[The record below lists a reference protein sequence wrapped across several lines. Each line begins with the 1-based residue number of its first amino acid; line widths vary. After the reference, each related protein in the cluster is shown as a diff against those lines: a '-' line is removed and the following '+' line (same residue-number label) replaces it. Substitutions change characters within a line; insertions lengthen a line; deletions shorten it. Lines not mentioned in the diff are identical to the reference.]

1 MDFLARLDLS
11 AEASASPL
19 AFNNI
24 PGFSVNLNA
33 VNFPD
38 GNRQERKDIHFGSG
52 QAVFIGDPLFH
63 NYDPDQLIRDLENGM
78 IGSVIRKTDGFYYLL
93 VIYSKEQKLIISSGS
108 FSILP
113 VFYRPRKDMISVSS
127 SFDILAF
134 QEKDSALTID
144 RQYYLEK
151 ALFNYPLF
159 NRTPF
164 KEISLLPS
172 NSFLEYSGS
181 GFKIRKHTDICDLFA
196 ESPEPVKTGADDLS
210 DLFIG
215 MAEGF
220 IPEYPCMLSLTGGL
234 DSRTVA
240 GVVAGRAEVSGAYTY
255 GLPQDADIKI
265 AAEIAD
271 FLKIDFFPV
280 ILDGNFAREHF
291 WLHGTEFLK
300 KSFGLGNLSR
310 AHYNFILGNCMG
322 SSRYLMS
329 GNFGSEILRSVKS
342 PGVVTSG
349 ALFKLFTSGEE
360 ENLNAELRA
369 EKVLDYLN
377 PLVADES
384 MEGLIGEI
392 GGWLNKLP
400 SRLTVN
406 QKFYV
411 YIFEEVFRKYFGP
424 EIIVQ
429 RTSVNH
435 RAPFLCFSFIE
446 RILKTGF
453 AGANSGFKEGNPLK
467 RLQGQVLYSSIIKKT
482 NPALLNL
489 RLDRGY
495 KPGDLLSPGGA
506 MRITLEYLK
515 KKYAGRKSQVT
526 PDYLTV
532 SMAENMK
539 HFPDIHYSDDLFN
552 AGFMN
557 RMKAGEWASDQMN
570 FINMMSA
577 ALYRNI
583 LLDRSRSTSEL

>member
-1 MDFLARLDLS
+1 MDFLVRLDLS

-24 PGFSVNLNA
+24 PGFSVNLNT

-38 GNRQERKDIHFGSG
+38 GNRQARKDIHFGSG
-52 QAVFIGDPLFH
+52 QAVFIGDPVFH
-63 NYDPDQLIRDLENGM
+63 NYDPDQLSRDLENGM
-78 IGSVIRKTDGFYYLL
+78 IGSVIRQTDGFYYLL

-108 FSILP
+108 FGILP
-113 VFYRPRKDMISVSS
+113 VFHRLNRDVISVSS

-134 QEKDSALTID
+134 QEKDYAMTID

-181 GFKIRKHTDICDLFA
+181 GFKIRTHTDICDFLA
-196 ESPEPVKTGADDLS
+196 ASPEPVKTSADELS
-210 DLFIG
+210 ALFLEK
-215 MAEGF
+215 AEGF
-220 IPEYPCMLSLTGGL
+220 IPEYPCTLSLTGGL
-234 DSRTVA
+234 DSRTAA

-271 FLKIDFFPV
+271 FLKIAFTPV
-280 ILDGNFAREHF
+280 ILDRNFAREHF
-291 WLHGTEFLK
+291 WHHGTEFLT

-310 AHYNFILGNCMG
+310 AHYNFILETCMG
-322 SSRYLMS
+322 SSRYLMT

-349 ALFKLFTSGEE
+349 ALFKIFSSREGKD
-360 ENLNAELRA
+360 LNAELRA
-369 EKVLDYLN
+369 EGALNYLN
-377 PLVADES
+377 PVVADES
-384 MEGLIGEI
+384 MEDLIGEI
-392 GGWLNKLP
+392 REWHNQLP

-429 RTSVNH
+429 RRSVSH

-446 RILKTGF
+446 RVLKTGF
-453 AGANSGFKEGNPLK
+453 AGANSGFMEGNPLK
-467 RLQGQVLYSSIIKKT
+467 RLQGQVLYSSIIKKA
-482 NPALLNL
+482 NPALLNF

-495 KPGDLLSPGGA
+495 KPGDLLSRSGA
-506 MRITLEYLK
+506 MRITLEYLR

-526 PDYLTV
+526 PDYLTA

-539 HFPDIHYSDDLFN
+539 YFPDIADSDDLFN

-577 ALYRNI
+577 AVYRNI
-583 LLDRSRSTSEL
+583 LHDRSRSASEL